1 MRSAGS
7 RLEQQLAESKD
18 EMERLKA
25 ELQQMRIQASNPAGD
40 ASPMGVRLHG
50 PQLATFG
57 GASAMGFELTA
68 WLRGNDQLYEYGGR
82 KTFPNDEARIK
93 YAALHFRDGALE
105 YWQSIDRSE
114 IKTWD
119 DFVACLKRRYQPRLA
134 EEAARVRIAA
144 LKQRGTV
151 SKLCSELQQLLVY
164 VPTMHVHDRIFA
176 LKQALDAPIAAKV
189 AEQHPETLEEAME
202 AAIQAEMYLG
212 RSNSKLNGSQYSRS
226 FFKPR
231 SGGQGAAVGGG
242 SSAPMELSNINQAAA
257 ESSSSDAQP
266 PTQEQLLALWAETQG
281 KDHSLNAVFSR
292 GGAKV
297 PGISK
302 EDYERCRRENRCLR
316 CKQPGHVARDCN
328 KPVSLKW

>member
-1 MRSAGS
+1 
-7 RLEQQLAESKD
+7 
-18 EMERLKA
+18 
-25 ELQQMRIQASNPAGD
+25 
-40 ASPMGVRLHG
+40 
-50 PQLATFG
+50 
-57 GASAMGFELTA
+57 
-68 WLRGNDQLYEYGGR
+68 
-82 KTFPNDEARIK
+82 
-93 YAALHFRDGALE
+93 
-105 YWQSIDRSE
+105 
-114 IKTWD
+114 
-119 DFVACLKRRYQPRLA
+119 
-134 EEAARVRIAA
+134 
-144 LKQRGTV
+144 
-151 SKLCSELQQLLVY
+151 
-164 VPTMHVHDRIFA
+164 
-176 LKQALDAPIAAKV
+176 
-189 AEQHPETLEEAME
+189 ME

-212 RSNSKLNGSQYSRS
+212 RSNSKLNGSPYGRS

-266 PTQEQLLALWAETQG
+266 PTQEQLLALWAEVQG